1 MKVKLISKITVQ
13 LLLSGVCAC
22 AGAVTAWAQAPAEP
36 ATQAPADD
44 GIAVVPEE
52 GTRSNLLITGVRVAG
67 SWDDN
72 ALNSAASN
80 KLQDELISVEP
91 HLALHLARPR
101 TKASFDYTPGF
112 TFSQEVSQYNARSQ
126 TLSGTAEH
134 RLTRRL
140 TLNEYNTF
148 SLSTSAYDQFRA
160 SNLNGDVPITERPN
174 DSAVVPGTR
183 RTSAGTA
190 SLSRSAITGGSF
202 SWSAAAT
209 LNLQF
214 ARNSIEFSGARQVS
228 DGGGLSSVVRLSRA
242 SVDASRNLGKSW
254 TARVGGNYNLNDVLA
269 GPLPLG
275 QFRFWMANG
284 SIVRSITRSA

>member
-1 MKVKLISKITVQ
+1 MKLIPKIAVQ
-13 LLLSGVCAC
+13 LLLSAVCAC
-22 AGAVTAWAQAPAEP
+22 SSAATAWAQAPAQP
-36 ATQAPADD
+36 ATQVADD
-44 GIAVVPEE
+44 GTAAEPQE
-52 GTRSNLLITGVRVAG
+52 GARSNFVVTGVRVAG

-72 ALNSAASN
+72 ALNSLGAG
-80 KLQDELISVEP
+80 KVQDELISVEP
-91 HLALHLARPR
+91 HLAWQLARPR

-183 RTSAGTA
+183 RTSAVAGLGA
-190 SLSRSAITGGSF
+190 SYALSPRSNLTISGSF
-202 SWSAAAT
+202 SANRYHDL
-209 LNLQF
+209 LNSSTQSLF
-214 ARNSIEFSGARQVS
+214 NS
-228 DGGGLSSVVRLSRA
+228 
-242 SVDASRNLGKSW
+242 
-254 TARVGGNYNLNDVLA
+254 T
-269 GPLPLG
+269 
-275 QFRFWMANG
+275 
-284 SIVRSITRSA
+284 